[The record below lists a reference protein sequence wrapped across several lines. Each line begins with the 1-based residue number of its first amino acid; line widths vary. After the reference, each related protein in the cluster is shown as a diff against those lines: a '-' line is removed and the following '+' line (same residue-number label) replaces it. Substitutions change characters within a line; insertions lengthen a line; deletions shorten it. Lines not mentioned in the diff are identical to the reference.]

1 MTGVNNV
8 PHSLIF
14 NMDQT
19 SVKLQNTYK
28 KTLSPIGAKQ
38 VTVIP
43 PPAMIECLTVTL
55 MIGADGSK
63 FPATILFKGAKK
75 TGVLSDKI
83 MQKLVIPKNVRVYST
98 ARGWWTAVFD
108 RKWLPDYIKKNY
120 RGGCLI
126 RDQATVHCN
135 VASRFFL
142 EDNGVEQIFIPTGL
156 TGTYQPLDVG
166 VNYPFK
172 CSLKKS
178 YHEWRDERTK
188 VTKKGYLKK
197 PDRQDFINFVSSAW
211 EKITVSTV
219 QNAFTGAQITPEPL
233 YMLASQVEA
242 ESIAENEN
250 LDSSFEWS
258 FSSVE
263 ESFTEE

>member
-1 MTGVNNV
+1 
-8 PHSLIF
+8 
-14 NMDQT
+14 MDQT

-38 VTVIP
+38 VSVIQ

-55 MIGADGSK
+55 MVGADGCK

-75 TGVLSDKI
+75 TGVLSEKI
-83 MQKLVIPKNVRVYST
+83 MQKLVIPENVRVYST
-98 ARGWWTAVFD
+98 ARGWWTTLFD
-108 RKWLPDYIKKNY
+108 RKWLPDYIKQKHQA
-120 RGGCLI
+120 GCLI

-135 VASRFFL
+135 VACRFFL
-142 EDNGVEQIFIPTGL
+142 EEKGIEQIFIPTGL
-156 TGTYQPLDVG
+156 TGTYQLLDVG

-172 CSLKKS
+172 CYLKKS
-178 YHEWRDERTK
+178 YHEWRDGRTK

-219 QNAFTGAQITPEPL
+219 QNAFTGAQIIPEPL
-233 YMLASQVEA
+233 YMLAGQEDTD
-242 ESIAENEN
+242 SIAENEN

-258 FSSVE
+258 FSSTE
-263 ESFTEE
+263 ESFIEE